1 MSAVVDDALV
11 ERMCKDV
18 VNLFLSMKLGKMTRK
33 VTLEET
39 VSRIGEHVIED
50 VDTTKIIR
58 EMRERPYGY

>member
-11 ERMCKDV
+11 ERMCKDA

-33 VTLEET
+33 VTLEEA
-39 VSRIGEHVIED
+39 VSMIGEHVIED

-58 EMRERPYGY
+58 EMRERSYGY